1 VHKLK
6 NFKLLGTILF
16 TSALIISGC
25 GNDSADVV
33 DNGKRDEPLFVN
45 KPDVEGGS
53 LEHGDGY
60 GFREFDLE
68 IDINGKD
75 AIDVDYNVTK
85 NAEAEYKNELTNVN
99 VEGAKAMNEV
109 DKLFMDILITKD
121 TPEDVVIEKV
131 LEFLRVETYSKF
143 ELEVDF
149 VDGTK
154 LDIKDKK

>member
-1 VHKLK
+1 MK

-33 DNGKRDEPLFVN
+33 DNGERDEPLFVN
-45 KPDVEGGS
+45 KLDVEGGS

-75 AIDVDYNVTK
+75 AIDVDYNVTE

-121 TPEDVVIEKV
+121 TPEDVVIEKI

-154 LDIKDKK
+154 LDIKDNK